1 MLNSLLLS
9 AAMIG
14 AGMQPLPMMET
25 KHDMSASVGMAYEKA
40 GVTYDEDYGW
50 YDLEGVTIEVI
61 GHEFVN
67 RKEQYVVQYEHVCVN
82 DDEPVLIKFEW
93 DPISGRQRGT
103 VIK

>member
-25 KHDMSASVGMAYEKA
+25 NRDMSASVGMAYEEA
-40 GVTYDEDYGW
+40 GVAYDVDRGEH
-50 YDLEGVTIEVI
+50 DLEGVTIEVI
-61 GHEFVN
+61 GCEFIN
-67 RKEQYVVQYEHVCVN
+67 RKEQYIVQYEQVFVN
-82 DDEPVLIKFEW
+82 DNKPVLIKFEW
-93 DPISGRQRGT
+93 DPITGRQRGT